1 MKGLLRSVIDFGG
14 ISQVDMISNFQKLM
28 RSHIEWDQPA
38 DTRIFEFLKGYFH
51 SSLEMPAPQ
60 TIKDYFEARRDEEC
74 KERVGDFE
82 NHPRH
87 KGTNYTF
94 LLKTTVEEQSKLRAV
109 QYLKEAQEIINKGL
123 VLDNEKKQG
132 LRDGINH
139 IVRKA
144 HELLFYESNAKID
157 GNIREDAELVKKMYE
172 DAEANKALAWGK
184 FCGLN
189 SIDKVIRGIKKGE
202 MWLHAAFT
210 GELKTSFALNWV
222 YNLVTRYR
230 SNVVYVTLE
239 MPYEQV
245 MLMIYVMHTSNGK
258 YTDVRSKDYN
268 PLAPL
273 DYDKVK
279 AGMLTA
285 DEKSFYEKV
294 INDFGTNP
302 EYGRFD
308 LWGPDDDVNIDDI
321 QMFAELRHQE
331 AEVHLLVIDHGGLM
345 EARKKRRN
353 KDYTVELNSVLRDT
367 KKMALHFNHGEKVP
381 ILLLFQINRD
391 GKDFADK
398 NEGRY
403 KLRALSYANEAERS
417 SDVITTTYLNEEHR
431 KNGTTMFDCLKR
443 RDGIPFQP
451 FMARIHWGSRR
462 IGDCDQ
468 FKGQNDQGMSIDDLR
483 AGQGLGN
490 NMFQGI

>member
-1 MKGLLRSVIDFGG
+1 MKGLLRSVIDFDG

-38 DTRIFEFLKGYFH
+38 DTRIFDFLKWYFH
-51 SSLEMPAPQ
+51 SSLEMPTPQ
-60 TIKDYFEARRDEEC
+60 TIKDYFSSRRDEEC
-74 KERVGDFE
+74 VQRVGDFE

-87 KGTNYTF
+87 KGTNYTY
-94 LLKTTVEEQSKLRAV
+94 LLKNTVEDQSKIRAI

-123 VLDNEKKQG
+123 VLEKEKKQG

-144 HELLFYESNAKID
+144 HELLFYESKAKIE
-157 GNIREDAELVKKMYE
+157 GNIREDGDLIKKMYQ
-172 DAEANKALAWGK
+172 DAEDNKALAWGK

-189 SIDKVIRGIKKGE
+189 DIDKIIRGIKRGE

-210 GELKTSFALNWV
+210 GELKTSFALNWA

-245 MLMIYVMHTSNGK
+245 ALMIHVMHSSNGK
-258 YTDVRSKDYN
+258 YTDPRSKEYSSC
-268 PLAPL
+268 APL

-279 AGMLTA
+279 AGLLSGE
-285 DEKSFYEKV
+285 EKIFYEGV

-308 LWGPDDDVNIDDI
+308 LWGPDDDVNVDDI
-321 QMFAELRHQE
+321 QMFTELRHQE
-331 AEVHLLVIDHGGLM
+331 AEVHLLIIDHGGLM
-345 EARKKRRN
+345 EPRKKRRN

-367 KKMALHFNHGEKVP
+367 KKMALHFNHGEKIP

-417 SDVITTTYLNEEHR
+417 SDVITTTYLNDEHR

-468 FKGQNDQGMSIDDLR
+468 FKGQDDHGMSIDDLR
-483 AGQGLGN
+483 AGQGIGN